1 MVVLSASARSPEARR
16 PPITAADMHLRRRRA
31 WNGALW
37 GGCGLALVLLV
48 IPVISITLG
57 IIARA
62 VPDWQWSVL
71 TTTTQGTGGGL
82 LNAIVGTFVIVVG
95 VAVLGGVIGIAGGL
109 YLSEYVPAN
118 RGGILRGAS
127 EVLSGVPSIILGYV
141 GYLALVVG
149 LHWGFS
155 LAAAWIVLSILV
167 VPYITK
173 TTEVAI
179 RNVPTAYREGAEA
192 LGMRSGYALRKLI
205 LRPALPGI
213 ATGLI
218 VALAVAVGETA
229 PLLYTAEWSSKV
241 PTAQLTH
248 SPVGYLTYPVYT
260 FFDQPEASAHQ
271 LAYSAALLLVV
282 LVLILIVVAR
292 LIVAR
297 TQRHSP
303 DRQRAG
309 RREK

>member
-1 MVVLSASARSPEARR
+1 MVVVSASAQAPGARR
-16 PPITAADMHLRRRRA
+16 APVTAAELHLGRRRM
-31 WNGALW
+31 WNRALW
-37 GGCGLALVLLV
+37 GGCAVALALVV
-48 IPVISITLG
+48 IPVVWIVAG
-57 IIARA
+57 IIGRA
-62 VPDWQWSVL
+62 ASGWQWSVL
-71 TTTTQGTGGGL
+71 TTTTTGTSGGL
-82 LNAIVGTFVIVVG
+82 LNAIVGTVVIVGG
-95 VAVLGGVIGIAGGL
+95 VAVIGGAIGIAGGV
-109 YLSEYVPAN
+109 YLAEYTAADK
-118 RGGILRGAS
+118 GGILRGAS
-127 EVLSGVPSIILGYV
+127 EVLSGVPSIVLGYV

-155 LAAAWIVLSILV
+155 LASALIVLSILV

-192 LGMRSGYALRKLI
+192 LGMRSGYAMRKLI

-218 VALAVAVGETA
+218 VAMAIAVGETA
-229 PLLYTAEWSSKV
+229 PLLYTAEWSNHL

-271 LAYSAALLLVV
+271 LAYSAALLLMV
-282 LVLILIVVAR
+282 LVLLLIVIAR
-292 LIVAR
+292 LVVAR

-303 DRQRAG
+303 ERQQAG
-309 RREK
+309 RTKK